1 MSEKEY
7 WSTLEERE
15 GTEAYL
21 RHRDEEFIHKPVEDM
36 EEGGS
41 LKPSRRGVIKAGGA
55 AAIFAG
61 AMGCNPERRLV
72 PYHNQPEEVIPGNP
86 VYYASVDA
94 EGENGLVVKTTEG
107 RPIRL
112 DGNAAHAVTR
122 GKLDAVGNAQIID
135 LYDPDRLRSSVKIT
149 GEEVVATKAEAIVAE
164 LAPKLKA
171 AGSKAVLVTRPV
183 HGAGNKAVLAAVK
196 KAFPGL
202 KHVEVSTEEVS
213 GIMDAQSASYGQRVL
228 PTFRYDRAELVVSL
242 GYDFLAEAPNRVE
255 TSRLFGDCRRYRD
268 EGGMG
273 RVVSFEPFLSM
284 TAAAGDERHRVI
296 PQALP
301 HIALA
306 IAAELKKLEVAV
318 PAGVVL
324 THEASK
330 VEKEWGLKEGVI
342 HDVAHE
348 LKQLKG
354 KSLVVAG
361 GTLAHMEGGELLL
374 NATNLLNTML
384 KNDGSTVSYGDEAIL
399 SHSESPAA
407 LSGLIAEAN
416 SGKIDA
422 LVIADVNLSY
432 LAPAVSGFDK
442 AMSKIA
448 TKVGLFTHLNETALL
463 CDSVISVSHFLE
475 DWGDAESRKGL
486 HVLGQPVIEPLWET
500 SSRQQI
506 LLDLAGSGK
515 KWMNVLKQA
524 WKTDVYASA
533 TFAADFDTF
542 WSAALREGVVD
553 LNAKGRDLVME
564 QRKFKATALK
574 AKAPKI
580 VPEGYQLVLHRTA
593 LHGSGESMNNAWLL
607 EIPDPVSK
615 VCWENYVAVSV
626 GTAKKEG
633 FKEGQI
639 VTLKTGDGV
648 TLDVPVHIQPGL
660 HDKVMAVALGWGRT
674 LQHLQVAIGPS
685 GTGVGVD
692 AGLLAS
698 GDAVAYNLA
707 GIPVSWSATEDSTT
721 LANVQGHHYL
731 TNPRIRATG
740 EESRKILQDA
750 FLEEFEDEGNDSWTI
765 PYHMP
770 TDISLWKQKFPEG
783 SHKWGMAIDTNTCT
797 GCAACM
803 VSCQAENNIS
813 VVGKDEVI
821 INREMHWIRI
831 DRYYTSSVGH
841 DDPEV
846 TDPDE
851 VDVVNQPML
860 CQHCDNAPCETVCP
874 VVATTHNEEGLNV
887 QTYNRCVGT
896 RYCSNNCPYKVRH
909 YNWYDYSDYRAGV
922 HQSGRPLTRFL
933 RQVGIGQFL
942 GLGKAP
948 EDKTE
953 FPLMLQFNPD
963 VTVRSRGVMEKC
975 SFCVHKIR
983 RWHTD
988 EQHLG
993 RELPESAK
1001 QTACQQACPTDAI
1014 SFGNLLDEK
1023 SEITKVNDKK
1033 GAYKVLKELNTE
1045 ANVTYLTRLRNRPM
1059 LAKADDHSD
1068 KAH

>member
-15 GTEAYL
+15 GTEEYL
-21 RHRDEEFIHKPVEDM
+21 RHRDEEFINKPIEDM

-41 LKPSRRGVIKAGGA
+41 LKASRRGVIKAGGA

-72 PYHNQPEEVIPGNP
+72 PYHDNPEEIIPGNP

-112 DGNAAHAVTR
+112 DGNGAHAVTR

-135 LYDPDRLRSSVKIT
+135 LYDPDRLRSSVAIT
-149 GEEVVATKAEAIVAE
+149 GGEAVEKEASAIVAE
-164 LAPKLKA
+164 LSPKLKA

-183 HGAGNKAVLAAVK
+183 HGAGNKAVIAAVK
-196 KAFPGL
+196 KAFT
-202 KHVEVSTEEVS
+202 KIRHVEISAEEVS
-213 GIMDAQSASYGQRVL
+213 AIIDGQEASYGQRVL
-228 PTFRYDRAELVVSL
+228 PTFRYDKAELVVSL
-242 GYDFLAEAPNRVE
+242 GYDFLAEAPNKVE
-255 TSRLFGDCRRYRD
+255 TSRLFGDCRRYKKTGD
-268 EGGMG
+268 MG
-273 RVVSFEPFLSM
+273 RVVSFEPILSM
-284 TAAAGDERHRVI
+284 TASAGDERHRVL

-306 IAAELKKLEVAV
+306 LAAELNKKGVAL

-324 THEASK
+324 KHSAKE
-330 VEKEWGLKEGVI
+330 VETQWGLKEGVI
-342 HDVAHE
+342 EGLADE
-348 LKQLKG
+348 LKG
-354 KSLVVAG
+354 KKSKSLIVAG
-361 GTLAHMEGGELLL
+361 GTLAHMEGGALLMS
-374 NATNLLNTML
+374 AANLLNTML
-384 KNDGSTVSYGDEAIL
+384 NNDGETVSYGDAAIL
-399 SHSESPAA
+399 SHTESPAA
-407 LSGLIAEAN
+407 LSGLIADAKAGN
-416 SGKIDA
+416 IQA
-422 LVIADVNLSY
+422 LVIADINLSY
-432 LAPAVSGFDK
+432 LAPAVSGFD
-442 AMSKIA
+442 AAIEKIP

-463 CDSVISVSHFLE
+463 CDSVIGLNHFLE
-475 DWGDAESRKGL
+475 DWNDAESRKGL
-486 HVLGQPVIEPLWET
+486 HVLGQPVLEPLWKT

-506 LLDLAGSGK
+506 LLDLTGSGL
-515 KWMNVLKQA
+515 KWEDVLKKA
-524 WKTDVYASA
+524 WQDSVYGAA
-533 TFAADFDTF
+533 TFAADFGTF
-542 WSAALREGVVD
+542 WTSALREGVVD
-553 LNAKGRDLVME
+553 LNAKGRELTLPK
-564 QRKFKATALK
+564 RTFKAASLS
-574 AKAPKI
+574 APAPKV
-580 VPEGYQLVLHRTA
+580 VPEGFQLVLHRTA

-615 VCWENYVAVSV
+615 VCWDNYVSVSV
-626 GTAKKEG
+626 GTATKEKL
-633 FKEGQI
+633 KEGQI
-639 VTLKTGDGV
+639 ITLKVGGV
-648 TLDVPVHIQPGL
+648 SLDVPVHIQPGL
-660 HDKVMAVALGWGRT
+660 HDKVMALALGWGRT
-674 LQHLQVAIGPS
+674 LKHLQVAIGPS
-685 GTGVGVD
+685 GEGVGVD
-692 AGLLAS
+692 AGLLATGS
-698 GDAVAYNLA
+698 ASSYNLA
-707 GIPVSWSATEDSTT
+707 GIPVTYSVTRDSTT

-731 TNPRIRATG
+731 TNSRLRATG
-740 EESRKILQDA
+740 EGSRKILQDA
-750 FLEEFEDEGNDSWTI
+750 FLEEFDEEGNDSWKI

-783 SHKWGMAIDTNTCT
+783 THKWGMAIDTNTCT
-797 GCAACM
+797 GCSACM

-831 DRYYTSSVGH
+831 DRYYTAANGSA
-841 DDPEV
+841 DAEN
-846 TDPDE
+846 TDE

-933 RQVGIGQFL
+933 RQVGIGEKI
-942 GLGKAP
+942 GLGKSP

-953 FPLMLQFNPD
+953 YPLMLQFNPD

-983 RWHTD
+983 RWHTE

-993 RELPESAK
+993 RDLPESAK

-1023 SEITKVNDKK
+1023 SEINKVIEKK

-1059 LAKADDHSD
+1059 LAKADNHSD
-1068 KAH
+1068 KAHH

>member
-15 GTEAYL
+15 GAEDYL
-21 RHRDEEFIHKPVEDM
+21 RHRDEEFVNKPVDDM
-36 EEGGS
+36 EEGGT
-41 LKPSRRGVIKAGGA
+41 LKASRRGVIKAGGA
-55 AAIFAG
+55 AAIFAS
-61 AMGCNPERRLV
+61 AVGCNPERRLV
-72 PYHNQPEEVIPGNP
+72 PYHDQPEEIIPGKP
-86 VYYASVDA
+86 LYYASVDA

-112 DGNAAHAVTR
+112 DGNGAHPITR

-135 LYDPDRLRSSVKIT
+135 LYDPDRLRSSVKIQN
-149 GEEVVATKAEAIVAE
+149 GEAVETEASVIVAE

-183 HGAGNKAVLAAVK
+183 HGVGNKAVLAAVK

-202 KHVEVSTEEVS
+202 RHVEISSEEVS
-213 GIMDAQSASYGQRVL
+213 GIMDAQEASYAQRVL
-228 PTFRYDRAELVVSL
+228 PTYRYDKAQLVVTL
-242 GYDFLAEAPNRVE
+242 GYDFLAEAPNKVE
-255 TSRLFGDCRRYRD
+255 TSRLFGVCRRYKD
-268 EGGMG
+268 DGTMG
-273 RVVSFEPFLSM
+273 RVVSFEPTLSM
-284 TAAAGDERHRVI
+284 TASAGDERHRVL

-301 HIALA
+301 AIALA
-306 IAAELKKLEVAV
+306 LASELKGLGLPV
-318 PAGVVL
+318 PAGVIL
-324 THEASK
+324 THKASE

-342 HDVAHE
+342 HSLAVE
-348 LKQLKG
+348 LSQLKS

-361 GTLAHMEGGELLL
+361 GSLAHMEGGELLL
-374 NATNLLNTML
+374 NGANLLNTML
-384 KNDGSTVSYGDEAIL
+384 SNDGETVSYGAGAIL
-399 SHSESPAA
+399 SHHESPAS
-407 LSGLIAEAN
+407 LTGLIAEAKA
-416 SGKIDA
+416 GKIEA
-422 LVIADVNLSY
+422 LVLADVNLSY
-432 LAPAVSGFDK
+432 LAPAVSGFDE
-442 AMSKIA
+442 AMEKVSTKI
-448 TKVGLFTHLNETALL
+448 GLFSHLNETALL
-463 CDSVISVSHFLE
+463 CDAVIGLHHYLE

-486 HVLGQPVIEPLWET
+486 HVLGQPVIDPLWKT
-500 SSRQQI
+500 SSRQQT
-506 LLDLAGSGK
+506 LLDLAGSK
-515 KWMNVLKQA
+515 TTWANVLKKA
-524 WKTDVYASA
+524 WQSEVHGAAS
-533 TFAADFDTF
+533 FAADFGAF
-542 WSAALREGVVD
+542 WTSALREGVVD
-553 LNAKGRDLVME
+553 LNAKGRDAVLPA
-564 QRKFKATALK
+564 RSFNASALK
-574 AKAPKI
+574 AGATAVAPQ
-580 VPEGYQLVLHRTA
+580 GYQLVLHRTV
-593 LHGSGESMNNAWLL
+593 LHGSGDSMNNAWLL

-615 VCWENYVAVSV
+615 VCWDNYVSVSV

-639 VTLKTGDGV
+639 VKLTTDAGATV
-648 TLDVPVHIQPGL
+648 EVPVHIQPGL
-660 HDKVMAVALGWGRT
+660 HDKVMALALGWGRK
-674 LQHLQVAIGPS
+674 LKHLQVAIGPY
-685 GTGVGVD
+685 GEGVGVD

-698 GDAVAYNLA
+698 GSAAGYHLA
-707 GIPVSWSATEDSTT
+707 GMGVKWSATKEKTT
-721 LANVQGHHYL
+721 LANVQGHQYL
-731 TNPRIRATG
+731 TNPRIRTTG
-740 EESRKILQDA
+740 EEKRKILQDA
-750 FLEEFEDEGNDSWTI
+750 HLEEFNEEGNDSWKI

-783 SHKWGMAIDTNTCT
+783 THKWGMAIDTNTCT
-797 GCAACM
+797 GCSACM

-831 DRYYTSSVGH
+831 DRYYTAADGAADAENT
-841 DDPEV
+841 DD
-846 TDPDE
+846 

-933 RQVGIGQFL
+933 RQVGIGEKL
-942 GLGKAP
+942 GFGKAP

-983 RWHTD
+983 RWHTE

-993 RELPESAK
+993 REISETAK

-1023 SEITKVNDKK
+1023 AEINKVIEKK

-1059 LAKADDHSD
+1059 LAKADDHSES
-1068 KAH
+1068 KH